1 MTTDARRQLAIYL
14 NDHLAGST
22 GGIELVRRAVGEYEG
37 TELGTFFAEI
47 GAEIDQDRDALK
59 AIMAENGVAPD
70 SIKIAAAWAAEK
82 VGRLKFNGALL
93 RRSPLTPLV
102 ELETLALGITGK
114 LALWRALR
122 EQPADAQAGARLDE
136 LIARAERQLESVERR
151 RREAAR
157 QALMPAR
164 AR

>member
-22 GGIELVRRAVGEYEG
+22 GAVELIRRAVGEYEG
-37 TELGTFFAEI
+37 TELGTFFAGI
-47 GAEIDQDRDALK
+47 GAEIDEDRDSLK
-59 AIMAENGVAPD
+59 AIMAENGIGSD

-93 RRSPLTPLV
+93 RRSPLTPLI
-102 ELETLALGITGK
+102 ELETLAVGIAGK

-122 EQPADAQAGARLDE
+122 EQPADAQAEARLDE
-136 LIARAERQLESVERR
+136 LIARAERQLAAVAPRR
-151 RREAAR
+151 LAAAR
-157 QALMPAR
+157 NALTPAR

>member
-22 GGIELVRRAVGEYEG
+22 GAVELIRRAVGEYEG
-37 TELGTFFAEI
+37 TELGTFFAGI
-47 GAEIDQDRDALK
+47 GAEIDEDRDSLK
-59 AIMAENGVAPD
+59 AIMAENGIGSD

-93 RRSPLTPLV
+93 RRSPLTPLI
-102 ELETLALGITGK
+102 ELETLAVGITGK
-114 LALWRALR
+114 LALWRGLR
-122 EQPADAQAGARLDE
+122 EQPADAQAEARLDE
-136 LIARAERQLESVERR
+136 LIARAERQLATVEPRR
-151 RREAAR
+151 LEAAR
-157 QALMPAR
+157 QALTPAR